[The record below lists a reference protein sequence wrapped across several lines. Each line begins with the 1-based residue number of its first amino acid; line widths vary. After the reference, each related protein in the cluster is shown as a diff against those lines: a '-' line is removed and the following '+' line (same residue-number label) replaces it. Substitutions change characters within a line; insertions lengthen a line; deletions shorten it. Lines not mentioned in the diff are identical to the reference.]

1 VTVTLGYATAA
12 GTDRELDEQLAGLA
26 AEGVDPR
33 RIFTDRMSGSAD
45 KMRAGLLAL
54 LSYARSGDVVVVAAL
69 DRLGRSATEV
79 LQTVSDLTRRGIT
92 LRCLDNGLDTATAT
106 GRVVAGILGELAAL
120 DGVAPGETCAQ
131 IVNSRD
137 DAI

>member
-1 VTVTLGYATAA
+1 MTVTLGYATVA
-12 GTDRELDEQLAGLA
+12 GNDRELDEQLAELA

-33 RIFTDRMSGSAD
+33 RIFTDRTSGPAD
-45 KMRAGLLAL
+45 KMRAGLLAM

-106 GRVVAGILGELAAL
+106 GRVVAGILGELATL
-120 DGVAPGETCAQ
+120 DGVAHGETAHR
-131 IVNSRD
+131 S
-137 DAI
+137 